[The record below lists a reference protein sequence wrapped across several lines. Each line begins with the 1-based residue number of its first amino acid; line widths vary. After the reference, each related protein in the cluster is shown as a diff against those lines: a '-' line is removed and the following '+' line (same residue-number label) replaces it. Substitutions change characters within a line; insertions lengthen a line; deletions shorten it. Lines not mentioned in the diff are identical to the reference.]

1 MQMRTRTFMF
11 FGPSGSGKGTQ
22 AKLLIDFLENKQGR
36 KVIYIE
42 TGQKIREFIING
54 GYTSRLTKEIID
66 KGGLLPAF
74 LPVWLWTSHLNENF
88 TGEEDLVLDGLCRRP
103 YEAPVLDSAL
113 KFYKLDKPFVVSLN
127 VSRNWSME
135 RLKSRGRKDDTEEYI
150 NSRLDWYEKEVAPS
164 VDFFRN
170 NPDYNLLEI
179 NGEQP
184 IEKVYEEIIQKS
196 GI

>member
-1 MQMRTRTFMF
+1 MF

-22 AKLLIDFLENKQGR
+22 AKLLMDFLENKQGR

-127 VSRNWSME
+127 VSRDWSME

>member
-1 MQMRTRTFMF
+1 MHTFLF

-22 AKLLIDFLENKQGR
+22 AKLLIDYLENQKN
-36 KVIYIE
+36 KKTIYIE
-42 TGQKIREFIING
+42 TGQKIREFIKTDTH
-54 GYTSRLTKEIID
+54 TSHLTKAIID

-74 LPVWLWTSHLNENF
+74 LPIWLWTTNLNEQF
-88 TGEEDLVLDGLCRRP
+88 TGAEVLILDGLCRRP

-113 KFYKLDKPFVVSLN
+113 KFYNLGKPFVISLN
-127 VSRNWSME
+127 VSRGWSLE
-135 RLKSRGRKDDTEEYI
+135 RLKSRGRKDDSEEYI

-164 VDFFRN
+164 VDFFRD
-170 NPDYNLLEI
+170 NPDYFFFEV

-184 IEKVYEEIIQKS
+184 IEEVHKEIIQSS

>member
-1 MQMRTRTFMF
+1 MRTRTFMF

-127 VSRNWSME
+127 VSRDWSME